1 MPTLRIQKIRKY
13 IQYNP
18 DSDKQI
24 KKKNYCEKVNLGWV
38 LNDFYSFVGFPR
50 WLSSKESS
58 CNVGD
63 TGSILGSGRSPGEG
77 NGNPFQYSCG
87 KSHVQRSLAGYSPW
101 GCKRVRNDLVTKQQ
115 QEFIC

>member
-1 MPTLRIQKIRKY
+1 M
-13 IQYNP
+13 
-18 DSDKQI
+18 
-24 KKKNYCEKVNLGWV
+24 
-38 LNDFYSFVGFPR
+38 NDFYSFVGFPR

-101 GCKRVRNDLVTKQQ
+101 GCKRVRNDLVTKQHKNSFVRHDDDMGLGVCTNPYAL
-115 QEFIC
+115 EIHTEIFKGKIMSCIICF